1 MYSGLEGPDVLLQRM
16 QDGVW
21 TDELSAHPL
30 ITVLDA
36 EKATR
41 AQLQV
46 VCPEQQAFPAGVAK
60 EQLTLSSEEVCEC
73 DQLPVDRVDGGGN
86 CSCLM
91 S

>member
-1 MYSGLEGPDVLLQRM
+1 MKGEGNGVRSLGRARGLVHACRYEMYSGLEGPDVLLERM

-36 EKATR
+36 EEAQR

-46 VCPEQQAFPAGVAK
+46 P
-60 EQLTLSSEEVCEC
+60 
-73 DQLPVDRVDGGGN
+73 
-86 CSCLM
+86 
-91 S
+91 